1 MEKMKRIFAKGFVLL
16 LLVAASLS
24 VSDVAR
30 SAGSYSKTVQLIAGK
45 ADTVELNGAVADVLV
60 ANPSIADVGTL
71 RVNRLYIVG
80 KTVGDT
86 NVLAYDDK
94 GNQLADIIVQV
105 RMDDR
110 NLQDSLREFFPDEK
124 ITVRTVKNNI
134 VLSGEVSSPAIANQ
148 VRDLASRFLAD
159 PKGQPLVDLMKVDG
173 EQQVMLKVRVVEA
186 SRAVLREIGIQ
197 TNYRTLGETNSQET
211 STVPN
216 AAGSPSP
223 LGTGSTVGGTMFT
236 NNVGL
241 PATPFGSAAITV
253 GALTAQLN
261 ALEQNGIVNTLAEP
275 NLTAIS
281 GETAGFLAGGE
292 FPIPT
297 SRDTA
302 GNVTLDFKQF
312 GVSLN
317 FTPTVLNKQRI
328 ALHMSAEVSAQDPSA
343 GYSQGGLSIPGLSV
357 RRAETTIELGSG
369 STLMIAGLIDSST
382 IHAMNGYP
390 GIENLPVIGELFK
403 SKSFQRNES
412 ELLFIVTPY
421 LVNSYAEA
429 NAVAEKP
436 VSPKLPGSPG
446 FMQPRAVTVPEKI
459 GSAPVA
465 PVSAMPIQSSIAQ
478 NQTVQNPP
486 AQSAQNQNNVSPISQ
501 SFINNM
507 RNTYGAK
514 IPENVGTGAGF
525 GYIVE

>member
-1 MEKMKRIFAKGFVLL
+1 MKKFFAKSFLL
-16 LLVAASLS
+16 LFLIAASLS
-24 VSDVAR
+24 ISEMAI

-45 ADTVELNGAVADVLV
+45 ADTVELNGAVSDVLV
-60 ANPSIADVGTL
+60 ANPAIADVGTL
-71 RVNRLYIVG
+71 RANRLYVVG

-94 GNQLADIIVQV
+94 GNQLADIVVQV

-124 ITVRTVKNNI
+124 ITVRTVKNNV
-134 VLSGEVSSPAIANQ
+134 VLSGEVSSPSVANQ

-159 PKGQPLVDLMKVDG
+159 PKNSPLVDLMKVDG

-186 SRAVLREIGIQ
+186 QRSVLKELGVQ
-197 TNYRTLGETNSQET
+197 TNYRTLGQTDTQQT
-211 STVPN
+211 SIVPN
-216 AAGSPSP
+216 VAGNPV
-223 LGTGSTVGGTMFT
+223 GTGSTVGGTLFT

-241 PATPFGSAAITV
+241 PSTPFGSAAITV
-253 GALTAQLN
+253 GALTSTLN
-261 ALEQNGIVNTLAEP
+261 ALEQKGIVNTLAEP

-297 SRDTA
+297 SRDVN

-317 FTPTVLNKQRI
+317 FTPTVMNKQRI
-328 ALHMSAEVSAQDPSA
+328 ALHMSAEVSAQDASA
-343 GYSQGGLSIPGLSV
+343 GLSQGGLLIPGLSV

-369 STLMIAGLIDSST
+369 STLMIAGLLDSST
-382 IHAMNGYP
+382 IHSMNGYP
-390 GIENLPVIGELFK
+390 GIEDLPVIGQLFK

-429 NAVAEKP
+429 NAVAEKSVP
-436 VSPKLPGSPG
+436 PKLPGTP
-446 FMQPRAVTVPEKI
+446 AVMPVPAATVPERI

-465 PVSAMPIQSSIAQ
+465 PVSAVPMGMNVQPQYKASQ
-478 NQTVQNPP
+478 NAPVQA
-486 AQSAQNQNNVSPISQ
+486 AQSQGGVSPISQ
-501 SFINNM
+501 NFVNNM

>member
-1 MEKMKRIFAKGFVLL
+1 MLL
-16 LLVAASLS
+16 LLIAASVS

-60 ANPSIADVGTL
+60 ANPAIADVGTL

-80 KTVGDT
+80 KAVGDT

-124 ITVRTVKNNI
+124 VTVRTIKNNI
-134 VLSGEVSSPAIANQ
+134 VLSGDVSSPSIANQ
-148 VRDLASRFLAD
+148 IRDLASRFLAD
-159 PKGQPLVDLMKVDG
+159 PKGQPLIDLMKVDG

-186 SRAVLREIGIQ
+186 SRAVLKELGVQ
-197 TNYRTLGETNSQET
+197 TNYRTIGETNTQQT

-216 AAGSPSP
+216 VAGTP
-223 LGTGSTVGGTMFT
+223 LGTGSAVGGTLFG

-241 PATPFGSAAITV
+241 TTTAFGSAAITV
-253 GALTAQLN
+253 GALTATIN
-261 ALEQNGIVNTLAEP
+261 ALEQKGIVNTLAEP

-297 SRDTA
+297 SRDTS

-317 FTPTVLNKQRI
+317 FTPTVMSKQRI
-328 ALHMSAEVSAQDPSA
+328 VLHMSAEVSAQDASA
-343 GYSQGGLSIPGLSV
+343 GFTQGGLVIPGLSV
-357 RRAETTIELGSG
+357 RRAETTIELASG

-382 IHAMNGYP
+382 IHSMNGYP
-390 GIENLPVIGELFK
+390 GIEDLPVIGQLFK

-429 NAVAEKP
+429 NAVAEKSAP
-436 VSPKLPGSPG
+436 PKLPGTASMPA
-446 FMQPRAVTVPEKI
+446 PAATVPEKI
-459 GSAPVA
+459 GSSPVV
-465 PVSAMPIQSSIAQ
+465 PVERVQSAQSGA
-478 NQTVQNPP
+478 
-486 AQSAQNQNNVSPISQ
+486 AQSAQSQPVQSAQTQNTVSPLSQ
-501 SFINNM
+501 SFMNNM

-514 IPENVGTGAGF
+514 IPENVGTGTGF

>member
-1 MEKMKRIFAKGFVLL
+1 MEKMKRILARSLVLL
-16 LLVAASLS
+16 LLIAASVS

-30 SAGSYSKTVQLIAGK
+30 SAGSYTKTVQLIAGK

-134 VLSGEVSSPAIANQ
+134 VLSGEVSSPAVANQ

-159 PKGQPLVDLMKVDG
+159 PKGQPLVDLMKVNG

-186 SRAVLREIGIQ
+186 SRAVLKELGVQ
-197 TNYRTLGETNSQET
+197 TNYRTLGETNTQEE
-211 STVPN
+211 STIPN
-216 AAGSPSP
+216 VLGNP
-223 LGTGSTVGGTMFT
+223 LGSGSAVGATAYT
-236 NNVGL
+236 NSVGL
-241 PATPFGSAAITV
+241 TTTAFGSAAVTV
-253 GALTAQLN
+253 GALTATLN

-317 FTPTVLNKQRI
+317 FTPTVMNKQRI
-328 ALHMSAEVSAQDPSA
+328 ALHMSAEVSAQDASA
-343 GYSQGGLSIPGLSV
+343 GYSLGGTVIPGLSV

-390 GIENLPVIGELFK
+390 GVENLPVIGELFK

-429 NAVAEKP
+429 DAVAEKP
-436 VSPKLPGSPG
+436 ASPKLPGSPA
-446 FMQPRAVTVPEKI
+446 FMRPPVTTVPEKV

-465 PVSAMPIQSSIAQ
+465 PVSAVPM
-478 NQTVQNPP
+478 
-486 AQSAQNQNNVSPISQ
+486 QSAQSQPVQSQGVQSAQTQNNVSPISQ

-514 IPENVGTGAGF
+514 IPENVGTGTGF